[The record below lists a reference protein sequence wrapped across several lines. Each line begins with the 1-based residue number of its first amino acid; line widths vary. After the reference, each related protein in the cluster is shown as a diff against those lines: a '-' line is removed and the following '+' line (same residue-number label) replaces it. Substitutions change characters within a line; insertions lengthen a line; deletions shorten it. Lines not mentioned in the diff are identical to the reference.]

1 MAVLFLFFGI
11 VFDKSASLPSS
22 VPQVSL
28 SSSTFTFCQF
38 LCNLFL
44 IFLLFLFLKFRGR
57 EKKKRTQT
65 LELLR
70 GVWCSLKHQF
80 IDQRSSQFDLLFF
93 LLFPFLFCHF
103 SLVCGH
109 DTTSCLYRATCSF
122 EHTATYWQRGILP
135 LKSHKEELFRWSQ
148 ISFGFIPEG

>member
-1 MAVLFLFFGI
+1 MAVLFLFFG
-11 VFDKSASLPSS
+11 KSLINLLLCLLQYLKSVWAAALLHSVSFCVICLWFFSYFFFLSLGAE
-22 VPQVSL
+22 
-28 SSSTFTFCQF
+28 
-38 LCNLFL
+38 
-44 IFLLFLFLKFRGR
+44 R
-57 EKKKRTQT
+57 KKRTQT

-135 LKSHKEELFRWSQ
+135 LKSHKEEPFRWSQ